1 MPGKHKIF
9 FTTRLSADREKKNLL
24 FLDLIKI
31 RKSTSRTEVSKLTDT
46 NIVTVSNYINSY
58 IKKGLVAETGYD
70 ISSGG
75 RRPELVEL
83 NKKWGHVAGIEV
95 ADGEIKGVIMSL
107 DMQVVAQDSEPFSG
121 EKDLKVAIHELV
133 EKMIGKSGINKETLK
148 KIGIGA
154 SSEPG
159 KVHEGILPAKDSL
172 EREIGIPALCGQ
184 RALCASAG
192 EKNLNAGAIETKVV
206 LYVFKDTGESV
217 VIRGNEYFEA
227 SSEMPKSSYLRA
239 WPGEFAIG
247 DASIKAAAEKDEA
260 ATDLIRAAGMN
271 LGVRIAYL
279 INIFEPE
286 SVIVGGGIEEAGGLF
301 FDPLK
306 KSIDKFVSREMK
318 DKVKLY
324 PACAGKDACVKGA
337 AFLAIR
343 EALIEA

>member
-1 MPGKHKIF
+1 MPGKHKTF
-9 FTTRLSADREKKNLL
+9 FTTHLSADREKKNLL

-83 NKKWGHVAGIEV
+83 NKKWGHVVGIEV
-95 ADGEIKGVIMSL
+95 AEEEIRGVIMGL

-121 EKDLKVAIHELV
+121 KEDLKAIMHGLV
-133 EKMIGKSGINKETLK
+133 KKLIGDSGIDKETLK

-154 SSEPG
+154 SSERG
-159 KVHEGILPAKDSL
+159 KVYDGILPAKDSL
-172 EREIGIPALCGQ
+172 EREVGIPALYGQ

-227 SSEMPKSSYLRA
+227 SSETPRSSYLRA
-239 WPGEFAIG
+239 WPSELAI
-247 DASIKAAAEKDEA
+247 DPAAIKAAMEKDEA

-279 INIFEPE
+279 INLFEPE
-286 SVIVGGGIEEAGGLF
+286 SVIIGGGIEEAGGLF
-301 FDPLK
+301 FGPLK

-318 DKVKLY
+318 DRVKLY